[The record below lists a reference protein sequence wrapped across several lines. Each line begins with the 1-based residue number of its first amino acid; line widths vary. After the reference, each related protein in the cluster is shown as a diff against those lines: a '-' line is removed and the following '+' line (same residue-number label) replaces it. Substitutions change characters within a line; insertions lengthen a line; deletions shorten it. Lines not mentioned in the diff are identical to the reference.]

1 MRFHYLIEKSLNI
14 DHYCFISCIIKSLM
28 SLLLKLYYSKSLFLE
43 SISLKGFK
51 HSRIDLTKLSNYNY

>member
-28 SLLLKLYYSKSLFLE
+28 SLLLKLYYSNSLFFGIN
-43 SISLKGFK
+43 ISERLQKFEDGF
-51 HSRIDLTKLSNYNY
+51 DEAFQL